1 MKFFLTAPKTSIIA
15 NEAARTGE
23 TGEWLLASR
32 YGVYSNKLGRQ
43 KVSKAIAERLVAA
56 FETEKAAAINEQG
69 AFEGLPVFVGH
80 PDVEPQKYPDHRR
93 YGSILGME
101 AREKALF
108 VRVAWNDLGTHNKQQ
123 KHFVYPS
130 VAWEIEPHKD
140 GTVIPARLV
149 SVGLTNRPNMRDVP
163 AWVNEAATEEPN
175 NEPTDNQPTTKDDDM
190 KLMQRL
196 RELLALT
203 EDANEETIL
212 AAMEAHFA
220 EGKKM
225 TDDMTEAQ
233 AAATAANERAT
244 TLEAQLATA
253 TNERDAVAAKLTATN
268 EARRD
273 EALRV
278 AINEGRI
285 TEADKPALLVAFN
298 EDADKAFATLA
309 ERKKTHDTGRLD
321 LDGKKARVAQMAA
334 NEKNELVQV
343 AVNERMSASG
353 EDYTKAY
360 LAVKKLKP
368 ELFATA

>member
-43 KVSKAIAERLVAA
+43 KVSKAIAESLVAA
-56 FETEKAAAINEQG
+56 FEKEKAAAINEQG

-80 PDVEPQKYPDHRR
+80 PDVEPKKYADHRR

-108 VRVAWNDLGTHNKQQ
+108 VRVAWNDLGTHNKAQ

-163 AWVNEAATEEPN
+163 AWVNEAATEEPTSDESTD
-175 NEPTDNQPTTKDDDM
+175 NEPTTKQDM
-190 KLMQRL
+190 NLMQRL
-196 RELLALT
+196 RELLALS
-203 EDANEETIL
+203 EDANEEAIL
-212 AAMEAHFA
+212 AALEVHFA
-220 EGKKM
+220 DANKM
-225 TDDMTEAQ
+225 ADEMTEEKAE
-233 AAATAANERAT
+233 ATAANERAT
-244 TLEAQLATA
+244 KLEAQLATA
-253 TNERDAVAAKLTATN
+253 INERDAVAAKLTATN

-285 TEADKPALLVAFN
+285 TDADKPALLVAFN
-298 EDADKAFATLA
+298 NDADKAFASLA
-309 ERKKTHDTGRLD
+309 ERKRSHDTARLD
-321 LDGKKARVAQMAA
+321 LDGKKARVAQMAD
-334 NEKNELVQV
+334 NEKNDLVQV
-343 AVNERMSASG
+343 AVNERMSAHHES
-353 EDYTKAY
+353 YTDAY

-368 ELFATA
+368 ELFANA